1 MNCVCN
7 MRKLD
12 MQTNLLVQ
20 QIFMA
25 NTLSNV
31 AKIKDLITLWEKEA
45 SASWK
50 LLKCQIKS
58 SGKEDAY
65 PLPGKKP
72 CDMVAYRYYN

>member
-20 QIFMA
+20 QIFMLFIHSP

-45 SASWK
+45 SAADSDDH
-50 LLKCQIKS
+50 
-58 SGKEDAY
+58 GNY
-65 PLPGKKP
+65 
-72 CDMVAYRYYN
+72 